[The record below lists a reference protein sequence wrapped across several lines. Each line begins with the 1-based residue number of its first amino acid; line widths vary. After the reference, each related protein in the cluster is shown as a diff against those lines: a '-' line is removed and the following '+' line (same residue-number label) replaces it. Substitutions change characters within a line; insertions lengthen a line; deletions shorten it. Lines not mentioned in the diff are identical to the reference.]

1 MLKQFPVGVHCQ
13 GKKMYKSEAQAY
25 QMWRR
30 DVKKMMRDAQRHQNY
45 SMWIVLYETRH
56 PAIQKQVSKIMG
68 QYNIKM
74 PAVDKRE
81 AQLKAIE
88 YQDIAS
94 QCHLLLNRY
103 KVTQ

>member
-1 MLKQFPVGVHCQ
+1 
-13 GKKMYKSEAQAY
+13 MYKSEAQAY

-30 DVKKMMRDAQRHQNY
+30 DVKKLMRDAQRHQNY
-45 SMWIVLYETRH
+45 NMWVVLYQARH
-56 PAIQKQVSKIMG
+56 PAIQKHVNKVMKQHG
-68 QYNIKM
+68 IKM
-74 PAVDKRE
+74 PILDKRE

-103 KVTQ
+103 KVTK